1 MTTRVH
7 DNLVKGIFLIILFII
22 VLLRSAL
29 ANAAPGKNLT
39 RITDKITAPY
49 ANSEPTNL
57 LDLK

>member
-22 VLLRSAL
+22 VLLHSAL
-29 ANAAPGKNLT
+29 ADAESGKNLT
-39 RITDKITAPY
+39 GFANKITGPY
-49 ANSEPTNL
+49 ANSTPTNL